1 MTAPLRYRWLWTRD
15 LPCGRVNAMRRRH
28 LLDSILG
35 DILFAVLV
43 TAAVAAAVGAF
54 GRMLAVPE

>member
-15 LPCGRVNAMRRRH
+15 LPCCRVHAMRRRH
-28 LLDSILG
+28 LLDGILG
-35 DILFAVLV
+35 DLCLAVLV

-54 GRMLAVPE
+54 SRMLAVPE